1 MIITR
6 DQTLKLGMRTQ
17 TKKKRMFPLH
27 CVTEIKETK
36 TNTYHTNINSMI
48 MA

>member
-27 CVTEIKETK
+27 CVTEIEETK